1 MRIRD
6 LASGQDRELVK
17 ASAFSQLLAP
27 SISPDGATVLFSGAS
42 STPPGGAPRASGP
55 LERLAALFE
64 PTAALAHGFPYE
76 IWTVPSAGGTARPLT
91 RIAEDNPIARY
102 SADGRSVLVFGGGG
116 LYLVDAAS
124 GMTRFV
130 HSIGAHGGMDWRSRG

>member
-1 MRIRD
+1 MR
-6 LASGQDRELVK
+6 QD
-17 ASAFSQLLAP
+17 LLA
-27 SISPDGATVLFSGAS
+27 VVV
-42 STPPGGAPRASGP
+42 
-55 LERLAALFE
+55 
-64 PTAALAHGFPYE
+64 AALALVLP
-76 IWTVPSAGGTARPLT
+76 AGGTARPLT

-130 HSIGAHGGMDWRSRG
+130 HSIGAHGGVDWRSRG